1 MKPEE
6 LEQIKHNHRME
17 ELGYE
22 RETELIRLETA
33 WRLDNTTPQEI
44 LQQQQQQYPQQQY
57 PQQPIPQQ
65 PQYQPPTTPEEETP
79 QEKSM
84 KKFKGGKKK

>member
-33 WRLDNTTPQEI
+33 WRLDNTTPQE
-44 LQQQQQQYPQQQY
+44 LQQQQQYQQPY